1 MDKRKDILRLKNEGR
16 SKREI
21 ARILDIDRGTVSRY
35 YDDEGPIDEDIAEIP
50 SWVTKLDWPA
60 INQQINEGVIKK
72 ILFEENR
79 ETAGLPSY
87 QAFCQYLRNHEIGAT
102 EPEVTIRQQR
112 VPGLSME
119 VDYSGDSVSIIC
131 PSTGEVR
138 ETELFV
144 SALSYSGYFYAEFV
158 WSQKIEDFIKGHT
171 NSLIYFGCSPSYVVP
186 DNCKTAVTKA
196 SKVDPIINQSYQDFC
211 RHYGIAVDPADPYSP
226 RHKPNVEKAIGYL
239 QSSFLQK
246 YRHHT
251 FTSLAELNNALREW
265 LMEANSKIIQGRG
278 KSRKELFELE
288 KSSMRELPEKSY
300 ELFYFK
306 QAKVHPDCHIQHNKN
321 YYSVPF
327 RYVGK
332 VIEVKYNSN
341 AIHLYNNC
349 ELIATHTTYQGTYHW
364 STNMAHYPEGKL
376 VEINY
381 FLGQARSMAQEIG
394 PNFHRLILR
403 LMATDC
409 HPLKSLRKIQ
419 NVLSIRTKFSSE
431 ALEYAADM
439 ALEFEKTNYLSVKL
453 FAKNYQRPKEKV
465 LEKPPLRDQLFICLQ
480 GGQHE

>member
-1 MDKRKDILRLKNEGR
+1 MDKRKEVLRLKSEGR
-16 SKREI
+16 TRREI
-21 ARILDIDRGTVSRY
+21 ARILGIDRGTVSRY
-35 YDDEGPIDEDIAEIP
+35 YDGEDPLDEDITDIP
-50 SWVTKLDWPA
+50 IWVKKLDWPA
-60 INQQINEGVIKK
+60 VNEQLNDGIHKK

-79 ETAGLPSY
+79 EIAGLPSY
-87 QAFCQYLRNHEIGAT
+87 QAFCQYLRNHDLAT

-119 VDYSGDSVSIIC
+119 VDYSGDSISIIC

-138 ETELFV
+138 GTELFV
-144 SALSYSGYFYAEFV
+144 CALSYSGYFYAEFV

-171 NSLIYFGCSPSYVVP
+171 HSLIYFGCSPGYTVP
-186 DNCKTAVTKA
+186 DNCKAAVTKA
-196 SKVDPIINQSYQDFC
+196 SKIDPIINQSYKDFC
-211 RHYGIAVDPADPYSP
+211 RYYGLAVDPADPYSP
-226 RHKPNVEKAIGYL
+226 RHKPNVEKAVGYL
-239 QSSFLQK
+239 QSSFFQK

-251 FTSLAELNNALREW
+251 FTSLAELNNVLREW
-265 LMEANSKIIQGRG
+265 LSEANNKIIQGRG
-278 KSRKELFELE
+278 KSRKELFEFE
-288 KSSMRELPEKSY
+288 KISMRALPEKPY

-306 QAKVHPDCHIQHNKN
+306 QAKVHPDCHVQHDKN

-332 VIEVKYNSN
+332 TIDVKFNSS
-341 AIHLYNNC
+341 AIHLYFNC
-349 ELIATHTTYQGTYHW
+349 DLIATHTTYQGTYHW

-376 VEINY
+376 VESNY
-381 FLGQARSMAQEIG
+381 FLGQSKSLAQEVG
-394 PNFHRLILR
+394 PNFLRLILR

-419 NVLSIRTKFSSE
+419 NVLSLRTNYSSE
-431 ALEYAADM
+431 ALEHAADK
-439 ALEFEKTNYLSVKL
+439 ALEFEKTNYFSVKL

-480 GGQHE
+480 GGKND